1 MEPSLL
7 CFSSAPTCFE
17 RAEGP
22 RGRDQGHLTP
32 TSGLL
37 AQRWH
42 TVNPSPAVLR
52 TGHLSSP
59 EPGAEKPSGWAATV
73 ISCSLPTGSHFS
85 QASQPSFS
93 GGLWAYLTD
102 EESVVTQMVT
112 VYGLKKLLPLPPSVP
127 SLALE
132 PDVNL

>member
-42 TVNPSPAVLR
+42 TANLPQYSGLATFGLQSQERRSPLAGQQQSFPVHHPPALILAR
-52 TGHLSSP
+52 PH
-59 EPGAEKPSGWAATV
+59 
-73 ISCSLPTGSHFS
+73 SLPS
-85 QASQPSFS
+85 QVDS
-93 GGLWAYLTD
+93 GPT
-102 EESVVTQMVT
+102 
-112 VYGLKKLLPLPPSVP
+112 
-127 SLALE
+127 
-132 PDVNL
+132 